1 MADILLAED
10 ETLVRQGLRVMIETD
25 PSLKVTGEAADGLE
39 AVRLCERRAFDL
51 AILDI
56 RMPVMDGIQAARRIL
71 ARWPA
76 QKVLF
81 LTTFNDEE
89 YALEALKMGVS
100 GYLLKNADAE
110 QLIRSIHACLA
121 GGLEIEGQ
129 VAAKVLPTLLR
140 RGGGSGGP
148 GVLGGQAALGGSSAQ
163 DDPAILDEAGS
174 LTGREV
180 SVLRLVGA
188 GRNNREIAEE
198 LGLSQGTVKNVVS
211 QVLEKLNLRDRTQ
224 LAIYAIQRDMV

>member
-110 QLIRSIHACLA
+110 QLIHSIHACLA

-129 VAAKVLPTLLR
+129 VAAKVVPKLLR
-140 RGGGSGGP
+140 RSGGSGGP
-148 GVLGGQAALGGSSAQ
+148 GVLGGQAAPDGSAAP
-163 DDPAILDEAGS
+163 DEPATLDEAGS

-211 QVLEKLNLRDRTQ
+211 QVLEKLHLRDRTQ